1 MTSDPATVP
10 HPDALPNPR
19 GGAVRAADAWL
30 AAAAD
35 AFERRD
41 DTVAP
46 LAAAAAVLAEA
57 GWLPAARFAG
67 QLSAAA
73 SLVDTGPNFTG
84 WRAALH
90 DFRPAVGRHNLREL
104 ACSPVL
110 LEHFRALRA
119 QSAADLRA
127 IAPPDALAL
136 AGRAV
141 PVLLEHFRA
150 LRAQSAADL
159 RAIAPPDALALA
171 GRAVPPASLRALPD
185 AFAARMRARYEQA
198 LLAVLRAPHG
208 APAGALDELDA
219 TLAGLAD
226 DAPYDFWRLAGA
238 CLRALR
244 ASSAPELKRF
254 LARTNLL
261 LGEHVQGRRG
271 APPDLVRETVAL
283 LWRDF
288 ALFGAAAEDVALVDV
303 LRDYGLTVDWHVAGT
318 PASEALWE
326 ADAARAEHDAVAAAP
341 TRTLGVV
348 TVNAHAY
355 EDFLQTADA
364 SMADLSAVPK
374 TADTSVAWRASEA
387 AYRVGAAACALGLGH
402 AALLADTLGLAWRRA
417 AHGVPLADRDLAAH
431 SHASD
436 MLRAALLKIAAGVA
450 PPDLTAASEA
460 LGAALGRT

>member
-1 MTSDPATVP
+1 MRPEPANVP

-41 DTVAP
+41 DAAAP
-46 LAAAAAVLAEA
+46 LSAAAAVLAEA

-67 QLSAAA
+67 QLSAAVP
-73 SLVDTGPNFTG
+73 LVAVEPTSAG
-84 WRAALH
+84 WRAALR
-90 DFRPAVGRHNLREL
+90 DFRAAVSRHNLREL

-110 LEHFRALRA
+110 FEHFRALRA

-127 IAPPDALAL
+127 GAPLDALAL
-136 AGRAV
+136 V
-141 PVLLEHFRA
+141 
-150 LRAQSAADL
+150 
-159 RAIAPPDALALA
+159 
-171 GRAVPPASLRALPD
+171 GRAVPPATLRALPD
-185 AFAARMRARYEQA
+185 AFATRIRARYEQA
-198 LLAVLRAPHG
+198 LLGVLRAEHG
-208 APAGALDELDA
+208 APDAALAELDA
-219 TLAGLAD
+219 MLAVLAGD
-226 DAPYDFWRLAGA
+226 DPYDFWRLAAA
-238 CLRALR
+238 CVRALR
-244 ASSAPELKRF
+244 ASGAPELKRF

-261 LGEHVQGRRG
+261 LGEHAQGRRS
-271 APPDLVRETVAL
+271 APPELVRETVAL

-303 LRDYGLTVDWHVAGT
+303 LHDYGLTVDWHVAGT

-341 TRTLGVV
+341 TRALGVV

-364 SMADLSAVPK
+364 SMADLA
-374 TADTSVAWRASEA
+374 ADPAAADAGAAWHASGA
-387 AYRVGAAACALGLGH
+387 AYRVGTAACALGLGH

-417 AHGVPLADRDLAAH
+417 AHGVPLADGGLDAH
-431 SHASD
+431 GHASD

-450 PPDLTAASEA
+450 PPDLTAASGA
-460 LGAALGRT
+460 LGAALGRA

>member
-1 MTSDPATVP
+1 MRPEPANVP

-41 DTVAP
+41 DAAAP
-46 LAAAAAVLAEA
+46 LSAAAAVLAEA

-67 QLSAAA
+67 QLSAAV
-73 SLVDTGPNFTG
+73 SLVAVEPTSAG
-84 WRAALH
+84 WRAALR
-90 DFRPAVGRHNLREL
+90 DFRAAVGRHNLREL
-104 ACSPVL
+104 ACSPIL
-110 LEHFRALRA
+110 FEHFRALRA

-127 IAPPDALAL
+127 SAPLDALAL
-136 AGRAV
+136 V
-141 PVLLEHFRA
+141 
-150 LRAQSAADL
+150 
-159 RAIAPPDALALA
+159 
-171 GRAVPPASLRALPD
+171 GRAVPPATLRALPD
-185 AFAARMRARYEQA
+185 AFATRIRARYEQA
-198 LLAVLRAPHG
+198 LLGVLRAGHG
-208 APAGALDELDA
+208 APDAALAELDA
-219 TLAGLAD
+219 MLAALAGD
-226 DAPYDFWRLAGA
+226 DPYDFWRLAAA
-238 CLRALR
+238 CVRALR
-244 ASSAPELKRF
+244 ASGAPELKRF

-261 LGEHVQGRRG
+261 LGEHAQGRRS
-271 APPDLVRETVAL
+271 APPELVRETVAL

-303 LRDYGLTVDWHVAGT
+303 LHDYGLTVDWHVAGT

-341 TRTLGVV
+341 TRALGVV

-364 SMADLSAVPK
+364 SMADLAANPAAADPGAAWHASA
-374 TADTSVAWRASEA
+374 A
-387 AYRVGAAACALGLGH
+387 AYRVGTAACALGLGH

-417 AHGVPLADRDLAAH
+417 AHGVPLADGGLDAH
-431 SHASD
+431 GHASD

-450 PPDLTAASEA
+450 PPDLTAASGA
-460 LGAALGRT
+460 LGAALGRA

>member
-1 MTSDPATVP
+1 MRPEPANVP

-35 AFERRD
+35 AFGRRD
-41 DTVAP
+41 DAAAP
-46 LAAAAAVLAEA
+46 LSAAAAVLAEA

-67 QLSAAA
+67 QLSAAVP
-73 SLVDTGPNFTG
+73 LVAVEPTSAG

-90 DFRPAVGRHNLREL
+90 DFRAAVGRHNLREL

-110 LEHFRALRA
+110 LGHFRALRA

-127 IAPPDALAL
+127 SAPFDALAL
-136 AGRAV
+136 V
-141 PVLLEHFRA
+141 
-150 LRAQSAADL
+150 
-159 RAIAPPDALALA
+159 
-171 GRAVPPASLRALPD
+171 GRAVPPATLRALPD
-185 AFAARMRARYEQA
+185 AFATRIRARYEQA
-198 LLAVLRAPHG
+198 LLGVLRAERG
-208 APAGALDELDA
+208 APDAALDELDA
-219 TLAGLAD
+219 MLAALTD
-226 DAPYDFWRLAGA
+226 DDPYDFWRLAAA
-238 CLRALR
+238 CVRALR
-244 ASSAPELKRF
+244 ASGAPELKRF

-261 LGEHVQGRRG
+261 LGEHAQGRRS
-271 APPDLVRETVAL
+271 APPELVRETVAL

-303 LRDYGLTVDWHVAGT
+303 LHDYGLTVDWHVAGT

-326 ADAARAEHDAVAAAP
+326 ADAARAEHEAVSAAP
-341 TRTLGVV
+341 TRALGVV

-364 SMADLSAVPK
+364 SMADLA
-374 TADTSVAWRASEA
+374 ADPAAADAGAAWHASGA
-387 AYRVGAAACALGLGH
+387 AYRVGTAACALGLGH

-417 AHGVPLADRDLAAH
+417 AHGVPLGDGGLDAH
-431 SHASD
+431 GHASD

-450 PPDLTAASEA
+450 PPDLTAASGA
-460 LGAALGRT
+460 LGAALGRA

>member
-1 MTSDPATVP
+1 MTSDPANVP

-41 DTVAP
+41 DAAAP

-67 QLSAAA
+67 QLSATVPLLATEPTSA
-73 SLVDTGPNFTG
+73 G
-84 WRAALH
+84 WRAALR
-90 DFRPAVGRHNLREL
+90 DFRAAVGRHNLREL
-104 ACSPVL
+104 ACSPIL
-110 LEHFRALRA
+110 FEHFRALRA
-119 QSAADLRA
+119 QSAADLRTS
-127 IAPPDALAL
+127 APLDALAL
-136 AGRAV
+136 V
-141 PVLLEHFRA
+141 
-150 LRAQSAADL
+150 
-159 RAIAPPDALALA
+159 
-171 GRAVPPASLRALPD
+171 GRAVPPATLRALPD
-185 AFAARMRARYEQA
+185 AFAIRIRARYEQA
-198 LLAVLRAPHG
+198 LLGVLRAEPG
-208 APAGALDELDA
+208 APGAALDELDA
-219 TLAGLAD
+219 MLAALTD
-226 DAPYDFWRLAGA
+226 DGPYDFWRLAAA
-238 CLRALR
+238 CVRALR
-244 ASSAPELKRF
+244 ASGAPELKRF

-261 LGEHVQGRRG
+261 LGEHAQGRRS
-271 APPDLVRETVAL
+271 APPELVRETVAL

-303 LRDYGLTVDWHVAGT
+303 LHDYGLTVDWHVAGT

-326 ADAARAEHDAVAAAP
+326 ADAARAEHEAVTAAP
-341 TRTLGVV
+341 TRALGVV

-364 SMADLSAVPK
+364 SMADLAANPAAADPGAAWHASA
-374 TADTSVAWRASEA
+374 A
-387 AYRVGAAACALGLGH
+387 AYRVGTAACALGLGH

-417 AHGVPLADRDLAAH
+417 AHGVPLADGGLDAH
-431 SHASD
+431 RHASD

-460 LGAALGRT
+460 LGTALGRT

>member
-1 MTSDPATVP
+1 MTSDPANIP

-30 AAAAD
+30 AAAGD

-41 DTVAP
+41 DAVEP
-46 LAAAAAVLAEA
+46 LSAAAAVLAEA

-67 QLSAAA
+67 QLAA
-73 SLVDTGPNFTG
+73 SAPPGAEAPAAHA
-84 WRAALH
+84 WRLALR
-90 DFRPAVGRHNLREL
+90 DFRAAVGRHNLREL

-110 LEHFRALRA
+110 FDHFRGLRA
-119 QSAADLRA
+119 QSAADRHANVSL
-127 IAPPDALAL
+127 DVLAL
-136 AGRAV
+136 VGRAM
-141 PVLLEHFRA
+141 
-150 LRAQSAADL
+150 
-159 RAIAPPDALALA
+159 
-171 GRAVPPASLRALPD
+171 PPATLCALPD
-185 AFAARMRARYEQA
+185 AFASRARARYEQA
-198 LLAVLRAPHG
+198 LLGALRAASG
-208 APAGALDELDA
+208 AQEAALDELDT
-219 TLAGLAD
+219 TLAALSDGT
-226 DAPYDFWRLAGA
+226 PYDFWRLAAA

-244 ASSAPELKRF
+244 ATAAPELKRF

-261 LGEHVQGRRG
+261 LGEHARGRRH
-271 APPDLVRETVAL
+271 APPELVRETAAL

-288 ALFGAAAEDVALVDV
+288 ALFGAAAEDGALVDV
-303 LRDYGLTVDWHVAGT
+303 LHDYGLTVDWHVAGT

-326 ADAARAEHDAVAAAP
+326 AGAARAERDAVATAP
-341 TRTLGVV
+341 TRVLGAV

-364 SMADLSAVPK
+364 SMADLA
-374 TADTSVAWRASEA
+374 TAPAAADAGAAWRASAA
-387 AYRVGAAACALGLGH
+387 AYRVGTAACALGLGH

-417 AHGVPLADRDLAAH
+417 AHGLPLADGGLDAH
-431 SHASD
+431 RRASD

>member
-1 MTSDPATVP
+1 MTADPANVP

-19 GGAVRAADAWL
+19 GGAVRAADASL

-35 AFERRD
+35 AFARRD
-41 DTVAP
+41 DAVAP

-73 SLVDTGPNFTG
+73 PLVVTEPTSAVWRIALDDF
-84 WRAALH
+84 RAAV
-90 DFRPAVGRHNLREL
+90 ARHNLREL

-110 LEHFRALRA
+110 FEHFRALRA

-127 IAPPDALAL
+127 SAPLDALAL
-136 AGRAV
+136 V
-141 PVLLEHFRA
+141 
-150 LRAQSAADL
+150 
-159 RAIAPPDALALA
+159 
-171 GRAVPPASLRALPD
+171 GRAVPPATLRALPD
-185 AFAARMRARYEQA
+185 TFASRARARYEQA
-198 LLAVLRAPHG
+198 LLAVLRTPQGTPDA
-208 APAGALDELDA
+208 ALDELDA
-219 TLAGLAD
+219 TLTALAD
-226 DAPYDFWRLAGA
+226 GVPYDFWRLAAA

-244 ASSAPELKRF
+244 ASGAPELKRF

-261 LGEHVQGRRG
+261 LGEHAQGRRS
-271 APPDLVRETVAL
+271 APPALVRETLAL

-303 LRDYGLTVDWHVAGT
+303 LHDYGLTVDWHVAGT

-326 ADAARAEHDAVAAAP
+326 ADARAEHDAVAAAP

-364 SMADLSAVPK
+364 SMADLAAAPAG
-374 TADTSVAWRASEA
+374 ADAGAAWRASAA
-387 AYRVGAAACALGLGH
+387 AYRVGTAACALGLGH

-417 AHGVPLADRDLAAH
+417 AHGVPLADGGLDAH
-431 SHASD
+431 ARASD

-450 PPDLTAASEA
+450 PPDLTAASGA
-460 LGAALGRT
+460 LGAALDRA

>member
-1 MTSDPATVP
+1 MTADPANVP
-10 HPDALPNPR
+10 FPEALPNPR
-19 GGAVRAADAWL
+19 GGVVRAADASL

-35 AFERRD
+35 AFARRD
-41 DTVAP
+41 DAIAP

-73 SLVDTGPNFTG
+73 PLVANGATSAAWRVALDDF
-84 WRAALH
+84 RAAV
-90 DFRPAVGRHNLREL
+90 ARHNLREL

-110 LEHFRALRA
+110 FEHFRALRA
-119 QSAADLRA
+119 QSAADLHA
-127 IAPPDALAL
+127 SAPLDALAL
-136 AGRAV
+136 V
-141 PVLLEHFRA
+141 
-150 LRAQSAADL
+150 
-159 RAIAPPDALALA
+159 
-171 GRAVPPASLRALPD
+171 GRAVPPATLRALPGT
-185 AFAARMRARYEQA
+185 FASRARARYEQA
-198 LLAVLRAPHG
+198 LLAVLRTPQGTPDA
-208 APAGALDELDA
+208 ALDELDA
-219 TLAGLAD
+219 TLIALAD
-226 DAPYDFWRLAGA
+226 GAPYDFWRLAAA

-244 ASSAPELKRF
+244 ASGAPELKRF

-261 LGEHVQGRRG
+261 LGEHAQGRRS
-271 APPDLVRETVAL
+271 APPGLVRETLAL

-303 LRDYGLTVDWHVAGT
+303 LHDYGLTVDWHVAGT

-326 ADAARAEHDAVAAAP
+326 ADAARAEHDAVTGAP

-364 SMADLSAVPK
+364 SMADLAAAPAG
-374 TADTSVAWRASEA
+374 ADAGAAWRASAA
-387 AYRVGAAACALGLGH
+387 AYRVGTAACALGLGH

-417 AHGVPLADRDLAAH
+417 AHGVPLADGGLDAH
-431 SHASD
+431 ARASD

-450 PPDLTAASEA
+450 PPDLTAASGA
-460 LGAALGRT
+460 LGAALDRA

>member
-1 MTSDPATVP
+1 MRPEPANVP

-41 DTVAP
+41 DAAAP
-46 LAAAAAVLAEA
+46 LSAAAAVLAEA

-67 QLSAAA
+67 QLSAAVP
-73 SLVDTGPNFTG
+73 LVAVEPTSAG
-84 WRAALH
+84 WRAALR
-90 DFRPAVGRHNLREL
+90 DFRAAVGRHNLREL

-110 LEHFRALRA
+110 FEHFRALRA

-127 IAPPDALAL
+127 SAPLDALAL
-136 AGRAV
+136 V
-141 PVLLEHFRA
+141 
-150 LRAQSAADL
+150 
-159 RAIAPPDALALA
+159 
-171 GRAVPPASLRALPD
+171 GRAVPPATLRALPD
-185 AFAARMRARYEQA
+185 AFATRIRARYEQA
-198 LLAVLRAPHG
+198 LLGVLRAGHG
-208 APAGALDELDA
+208 APDAALAELDA
-219 TLAGLAD
+219 MMAVLAGD
-226 DAPYDFWRLAGA
+226 DPYDFWRLAAA
-238 CLRALR
+238 CVRALR
-244 ASSAPELKRF
+244 ASGAPELKRF

-261 LGEHVQGRRG
+261 LGEHAQGRRS
-271 APPDLVRETVAL
+271 APPELVRETVAL

-303 LRDYGLTVDWHVAGT
+303 LHDYGLTVDWHVAGT

-341 TRTLGVV
+341 TRALGVV

-364 SMADLSAVPK
+364 SMADLA
-374 TADTSVAWRASEA
+374 ADPAAADAGAAWHASGA
-387 AYRVGAAACALGLGH
+387 AYRVGTAACALGLGH

-417 AHGVPLADRDLAAH
+417 AHGVPLADGGLDAH
-431 SHASD
+431 GHASD

-450 PPDLTAASEA
+450 PPDLTAASGA
-460 LGAALGRT
+460 LGAALGRA

>member
-1 MTSDPATVP
+1 MRPEPANVP

-41 DTVAP
+41 DAAAP
-46 LAAAAAVLAEA
+46 LSAAAAVLAEA

-67 QLSAAA
+67 QLSAAVP
-73 SLVDTGPNFTG
+73 LVAVEPTSAD
-84 WRAALH
+84 WRAALR
-90 DFRPAVGRHNLREL
+90 DFRAAVSRHNLREL

-110 LEHFRALRA
+110 FEHFRALRA

-127 IAPPDALAL
+127 SAPLDALAL
-136 AGRAV
+136 V
-141 PVLLEHFRA
+141 
-150 LRAQSAADL
+150 
-159 RAIAPPDALALA
+159 
-171 GRAVPPASLRALPD
+171 GRAVPPATLRALPD
-185 AFAARMRARYEQA
+185 AFATRIRARYEQA
-198 LLAVLRAPHG
+198 LLGVLRAGHG
-208 APAGALDELDA
+208 APDAALAELDA
-219 TLAGLAD
+219 MLAVLAGD
-226 DAPYDFWRLAGA
+226 DPYDFWRLAAA
-238 CLRALR
+238 CVRALR
-244 ASSAPELKRF
+244 ASGAPELKRF

-261 LGEHVQGRRG
+261 LGEHAQGRRS
-271 APPDLVRETVAL
+271 APPELVRETVAL

-303 LRDYGLTVDWHVAGT
+303 LHDYGLTVDWHVAGT

-341 TRTLGVV
+341 TRALGVV

-364 SMADLSAVPK
+364 SMADLA
-374 TADTSVAWRASEA
+374 ADPAAADAGAAWHASGA
-387 AYRVGAAACALGLGH
+387 AYRVGTAACALGLGH

-417 AHGVPLADRDLAAH
+417 AHGVPLADGGLDAH
-431 SHASD
+431 GHASD

-450 PPDLTAASEA
+450 PPDLTAASGA
-460 LGAALGRT
+460 LGAALGRA

>member
-1 MTSDPATVP
+1 MRPEPANVP

-41 DTVAP
+41 DAAAP
-46 LAAAAAVLAEA
+46 LSAAAAVLAEA

-67 QLSAAA
+67 QLSAAVP
-73 SLVDTGPNFTG
+73 LVAVEPTSAG
-84 WRAALH
+84 WRAALR
-90 DFRPAVGRHNLREL
+90 DFRAAVGRHNLREL

-110 LEHFRALRA
+110 FEHFRALRA

-127 IAPPDALAL
+127 SAPLDALAL
-136 AGRAV
+136 V
-141 PVLLEHFRA
+141 
-150 LRAQSAADL
+150 
-159 RAIAPPDALALA
+159 
-171 GRAVPPASLRALPD
+171 GRAVPPATLRALPD
-185 AFAARMRARYEQA
+185 AFATRIRARYEQA
-198 LLAVLRAPHG
+198 LLGVLRAGHG
-208 APAGALDELDA
+208 APDAALAELDA
-219 TLAGLAD
+219 MLAALAGD
-226 DAPYDFWRLAGA
+226 DPYDFWRLAAA
-238 CLRALR
+238 CVRALR
-244 ASSAPELKRF
+244 ASGAPELKRF

-261 LGEHVQGRRG
+261 LGEHAQGRRS
-271 APPDLVRETVAL
+271 APPELVRETVAL

-303 LRDYGLTVDWHVAGT
+303 LHDYGLTVDWHVAGT

-341 TRTLGVV
+341 TRALGVV

-364 SMADLSAVPK
+364 SMADLA
-374 TADTSVAWRASEA
+374 ADPAAADAGAAWHASGA
-387 AYRVGAAACALGLGH
+387 AYRVGTAACALGLGH
-402 AALLADTLGLAWRRA
+402 AAILADTLGLAWRRA
-417 AHGVPLADRDLAAH
+417 AHGVPLADGGLDAH
-431 SHASD
+431 GHASD

-450 PPDLTAASEA
+450 PPDLTAASGA
-460 LGAALGRT
+460 LGAALGRA

>member
-1 MTSDPATVP
+1 MTSDPANVP

-41 DTVAP
+41 DAAAP

-67 QLSAAA
+67 QLSAAVPLLA
-73 SLVDTGPNFTG
+73 TEPTSAG
-84 WRAALH
+84 WRAALR
-90 DFRPAVGRHNLREL
+90 DFRTAVGRHNLREL

-110 LEHFRALRA
+110 FEHFRALRA
-119 QSAADLRA
+119 QSAADLRTST
-127 IAPPDALAL
+127 PLDALAL
-136 AGRAV
+136 V
-141 PVLLEHFRA
+141 
-150 LRAQSAADL
+150 
-159 RAIAPPDALALA
+159 
-171 GRAVPPASLRALPD
+171 GRAVPPATLRPLPE
-185 AFAARMRARYEQA
+185 AFATRIRARYEQA
-198 LLAVLRAPHG
+198 LLGVLRAEPG
-208 APAGALDELDA
+208 APGAALDELDA
-219 TLAGLAD
+219 MLAALTD
-226 DAPYDFWRLAGA
+226 DGPYDFWRLAAA
-238 CLRALR
+238 CVRALR
-244 ASSAPELKRF
+244 ASGAPELKRF

-261 LGEHVQGRRG
+261 LGEHAQGRRS
-271 APPDLVRETVAL
+271 APPELVRETVAL

-303 LRDYGLTVDWHVAGT
+303 LHDYGLTVDWHVAGT

-326 ADAARAEHDAVAAAP
+326 ADAARAEHEAVAVAP
-341 TRTLGVV
+341 TRALGVV

-364 SMADLSAVPK
+364 SMADLAANPAAADPGAAWHASA
-374 TADTSVAWRASEA
+374 A
-387 AYRVGAAACALGLGH
+387 AYRVGTAACALGLGH

-417 AHGVPLADRDLAAH
+417 AHGVPLADGGLDAH
-431 SHASD
+431 RHASD

-450 PPDLTAASEA
+450 PPNLTAASEA
-460 LGAALGRT
+460 LGTALGRT

>member
-1 MTSDPATVP
+1 MRPEPANVP
-10 HPDALPNPR
+10 HPDALPNSR

-41 DTVAP
+41 DAAAP
-46 LAAAAAVLAEA
+46 LSAAAAVLAEA

-67 QLSAAA
+67 QLSAAVP
-73 SLVDTGPNFTG
+73 LVAVEPTSAG
-84 WRAALH
+84 WRAALR
-90 DFRPAVGRHNLREL
+90 DFRAAVGRHNLREL

-110 LEHFRALRA
+110 FEHFRALRA

-127 IAPPDALAL
+127 SAPLDALAL
-136 AGRAV
+136 V
-141 PVLLEHFRA
+141 
-150 LRAQSAADL
+150 
-159 RAIAPPDALALA
+159 
-171 GRAVPPASLRALPD
+171 GRAVPPATLRALPD
-185 AFAARMRARYEQA
+185 AFATRIRARYEQA
-198 LLAVLRAPHG
+198 LLGVLRAEHG
-208 APAGALDELDA
+208 APDAALAELDA
-219 TLAGLAD
+219 MLAALAGD
-226 DAPYDFWRLAGA
+226 DPYDFWRLAAA
-238 CLRALR
+238 CVRALR
-244 ASSAPELKRF
+244 ASGAPELKRF

-261 LGEHVQGRRG
+261 LGEHAQGRRS
-271 APPDLVRETVAL
+271 APPELVRETVAL

-303 LRDYGLTVDWHVAGT
+303 LHDYGLTVDWHVAGT

-341 TRTLGVV
+341 TRALGVV

-364 SMADLSAVPK
+364 SMADLAANPAAADPGAAWHASA
-374 TADTSVAWRASEA
+374 A
-387 AYRVGAAACALGLGH
+387 AYRVGTAACALGLGH

-417 AHGVPLADRDLAAH
+417 AHGVPLADGGLDAH
-431 SHASD
+431 GHASD

-450 PPDLTAASEA
+450 PPDLTAASGA
-460 LGAALGRT
+460 LGAALGRA

>member
-1 MTSDPATVP
+1 MTSDPANVP
-10 HPDALPNPR
+10 YPDALPNPR

-41 DTVAP
+41 DAAAP

-67 QLSAAA
+67 QLAAA
-73 SLVDTGPNFTG
+73 VPLLATEPTSAG
-84 WRAALH
+84 WRAALR
-90 DFRPAVGRHNLREL
+90 DFRAAVGRHNLREL

-110 LEHFRALRA
+110 FEHFRALRA
-119 QSAADLRA
+119 QSAADLRTST
-127 IAPPDALAL
+127 PLDALAL
-136 AGRAV
+136 V
-141 PVLLEHFRA
+141 
-150 LRAQSAADL
+150 
-159 RAIAPPDALALA
+159 
-171 GRAVPPASLRALPD
+171 GRAVPPATLRALPD
-185 AFAARMRARYEQA
+185 AFAIRIRARYEQA
-198 LLAVLRAPHG
+198 LLGVLRAEPGTPG
-208 APAGALDELDA
+208 AALDELDA
-219 TLAGLAD
+219 MLAALTD
-226 DAPYDFWRLAGA
+226 DGPYDFWRLAAA
-238 CLRALR
+238 CVRALR
-244 ASSAPELKRF
+244 ASGAPELKRF

-261 LGEHVQGRRG
+261 LGEHAQGRRS
-271 APPDLVRETVAL
+271 APPELVRETVAL

-303 LRDYGLTVDWHVAGT
+303 LHDYGLTVDWHVAGT

-326 ADAARAEHDAVAAAP
+326 ADAARAEHEAVTAAP
-341 TRTLGVV
+341 TRALGVV

-364 SMADLSAVPK
+364 SMADLAANPAAADPGAAWHASA
-374 TADTSVAWRASEA
+374 A
-387 AYRVGAAACALGLGH
+387 AYRVGTAACALGLGH

-417 AHGVPLADRDLAAH
+417 AHGVPLADGGLDAH
-431 SHASD
+431 RHASD

-460 LGAALGRT
+460 LGTALGRT

>member
-1 MTSDPATVP
+1 MRPEPANVP

-41 DTVAP
+41 DAAAP
-46 LAAAAAVLAEA
+46 LSAAAAVLAEA

-67 QLSAAA
+67 QLSAAVP
-73 SLVDTGPNFTG
+73 LVAVEPTSAG
-84 WRAALH
+84 WRAALR
-90 DFRPAVGRHNLREL
+90 DFRAAVGRHNLREL

-110 LEHFRALRA
+110 FEHFRALRA

-127 IAPPDALAL
+127 SAPLDALAL
-136 AGRAV
+136 V
-141 PVLLEHFRA
+141 
-150 LRAQSAADL
+150 
-159 RAIAPPDALALA
+159 
-171 GRAVPPASLRALPD
+171 GRAVPPATLRALPD
-185 AFAARMRARYEQA
+185 AFATRIRARYEQA
-198 LLAVLRAPHG
+198 LLGVLRAEHG
-208 APAGALDELDA
+208 APDAALAELDA
-219 TLAGLAD
+219 MLAALAGD
-226 DAPYDFWRLAGA
+226 DPYDFWRLAAA
-238 CLRALR
+238 CVRALR
-244 ASSAPELKRF
+244 ASGAPELKRF

-261 LGEHVQGRRG
+261 LGEHAQGRRS
-271 APPDLVRETVAL
+271 APPELVRETVAL

-303 LRDYGLTVDWHVAGT
+303 LHDYGLTVDWHVAGT

-341 TRTLGVV
+341 TRALGVV

-364 SMADLSAVPK
+364 SMADLAANPAAADPGAAWHASA
-374 TADTSVAWRASEA
+374 A
-387 AYRVGAAACALGLGH
+387 AYRVGTAACALGLGH

-417 AHGVPLADRDLAAH
+417 AHGLPLADGGLDAH
-431 SHASD
+431 GHASD

-450 PPDLTAASEA
+450 PPDLTAASGA
-460 LGAALGRT
+460 LGAALGRA

>member
-1 MTSDPATVP
+1 MRPEPANVP

-41 DTVAP
+41 DAAAP
-46 LAAAAAVLAEA
+46 LSAAAAVLAEA

-67 QLSAAA
+67 QLSAAVP
-73 SLVDTGPNFTG
+73 LVAVEPTSAG
-84 WRAALH
+84 WRAALR
-90 DFRPAVGRHNLREL
+90 DFRAAVGRHNLREL

-110 LEHFRALRA
+110 FEHFRALRA

-127 IAPPDALAL
+127 SAPLDALAL
-136 AGRAV
+136 V
-141 PVLLEHFRA
+141 
-150 LRAQSAADL
+150 
-159 RAIAPPDALALA
+159 
-171 GRAVPPASLRALPD
+171 GRAVPPATLRALPD
-185 AFAARMRARYEQA
+185 AFATRIRARYEQA
-198 LLAVLRAPHG
+198 LLGVLRAGHG
-208 APAGALDELDA
+208 APDAALAELDA
-219 TLAGLAD
+219 MLAALAGD
-226 DAPYDFWRLAGA
+226 DPYDFWRLAAA
-238 CLRALR
+238 CVRALR
-244 ASSAPELKRF
+244 ASGAPELKRF

-261 LGEHVQGRRG
+261 LGEHAQGRRS
-271 APPDLVRETVAL
+271 APPELVRETVAL

-303 LRDYGLTVDWHVAGT
+303 LHDYGLTVDWHVAGT

-341 TRTLGVV
+341 TRALGVV

-364 SMADLSAVPK
+364 SMADLAANPAAADPGAAWHASA
-374 TADTSVAWRASEA
+374 A
-387 AYRVGAAACALGLGH
+387 AYRVGTAACALGLGH

-417 AHGVPLADRDLAAH
+417 AHGVPLADGGLDAH
-431 SHASD
+431 GHASD

-450 PPDLTAASEA
+450 PPDLTAASGA
-460 LGAALGRT
+460 LGAALGRA

>member
-1 MTSDPATVP
+1 MRPEPANVP

-41 DTVAP
+41 DAAAP
-46 LAAAAAVLAEA
+46 LSAAAAVLAEA

-67 QLSAAA
+67 QLSAAVP
-73 SLVDTGPNFTG
+73 LVAVEPTSAG
-84 WRAALH
+84 WRAALR
-90 DFRPAVGRHNLREL
+90 DFRAAVGRHNLREL

-110 LEHFRALRA
+110 FEHFRALRA

-127 IAPPDALAL
+127 SAPLDALAL
-136 AGRAV
+136 V
-141 PVLLEHFRA
+141 
-150 LRAQSAADL
+150 
-159 RAIAPPDALALA
+159 
-171 GRAVPPASLRALPD
+171 GRAVPPATLRALPD
-185 AFAARMRARYEQA
+185 AFATRIRARYEQA
-198 LLAVLRAPHG
+198 LLGVLRAGHG
-208 APAGALDELDA
+208 APDAALAELDA
-219 TLAGLAD
+219 MLAALAGD
-226 DAPYDFWRLAGA
+226 DPYDFWRLAAA
-238 CLRALR
+238 CVRALR
-244 ASSAPELKRF
+244 ASGAPELKRF

-261 LGEHVQGRRG
+261 LGEHAQGRRS
-271 APPDLVRETVAL
+271 APPELVRETVAL

-303 LRDYGLTVDWHVAGT
+303 LHDYGLTVDWHVAGT

-341 TRTLGVV
+341 TRALGVV

-364 SMADLSAVPK
+364 SMADLAADPAAADPGAAWHASA
-374 TADTSVAWRASEA
+374 A
-387 AYRVGAAACALGLGH
+387 AYRVGTAACALGLGH

-417 AHGVPLADRDLAAH
+417 AHGVPLAEGGLDAH
-431 SHASD
+431 GHASD

-450 PPDLTAASEA
+450 PPDLTAASGA
-460 LGAALGRT
+460 LGAALGRA

>member
-1 MTSDPATVP
+1 MRPEPANVP

-35 AFERRD
+35 AFEHRD
-41 DTVAP
+41 DAAAP
-46 LAAAAAVLAEA
+46 LSAAAAVLAEA

-67 QLSAAA
+67 QLSAAVP
-73 SLVDTGPNFTG
+73 LVAAEPTSAG
-84 WRAALH
+84 WRAALR
-90 DFRPAVGRHNLREL
+90 DFRAAVARHNLREL

-110 LEHFRALRA
+110 FEHFRALRA

-127 IAPPDALAL
+127 QAPLDALAL
-136 AGRAV
+136 V
-141 PVLLEHFRA
+141 
-150 LRAQSAADL
+150 
-159 RAIAPPDALALA
+159 
-171 GRAVPPASLRALPD
+171 GRAVPPATLRALPD
-185 AFAARMRARYEQA
+185 AFATRIRARYEQA
-198 LLAVLRAPHG
+198 LLGVLRAEHG
-208 APAGALDELDA
+208 APDAALDELDA
-219 TLAGLAD
+219 MLAALASD
-226 DAPYDFWRLAGA
+226 DPYDFWRLAAA
-238 CLRALR
+238 CVRALR
-244 ASSAPELKRF
+244 ASGAPELKRF

-261 LGEHVQGRRG
+261 LGEHAQGRRS
-271 APPDLVRETVAL
+271 APPELVRETVAL

-303 LRDYGLTVDWHVAGT
+303 LHDYGLTVDWHVAGT

-341 TRTLGVV
+341 TRALGVV

-364 SMADLSAVPK
+364 SMVDLAADPAR
-374 TADTSVAWRASEA
+374 AGAGAAWHASGA
-387 AYRVGAAACALGLGH
+387 AYRVGTAACALGLGH

-417 AHGVPLADRDLAAH
+417 AHGVPLADGGLDAH
-431 SHASD
+431 GHASD

-450 PPDLTAASEA
+450 PPDLTAASGA
-460 LGAALGRT
+460 LGAALGRA

>member
-1 MTSDPATVP
+1 MRPEPANVP

-41 DTVAP
+41 DAAAP
-46 LAAAAAVLAEA
+46 LSAAAAVLAEA

-67 QLSAAA
+67 QLSAAVP
-73 SLVDTGPNFTG
+73 LVAVEPTSAG
-84 WRAALH
+84 WRAALR
-90 DFRPAVGRHNLREL
+90 DFRAAVARHNLREL

-110 LEHFRALRA
+110 FEHFRALRA

-127 IAPPDALAL
+127 NAPFDALAL
-136 AGRAV
+136 V
-141 PVLLEHFRA
+141 
-150 LRAQSAADL
+150 
-159 RAIAPPDALALA
+159 
-171 GRAVPPASLRALPD
+171 GRAVPPATLRALPD
-185 AFAARMRARYEQA
+185 AFATRIRARYEQA
-198 LLAVLRAPHG
+198 LLGVLRAEHG
-208 APAGALDELDA
+208 APDAALDELDA
-219 TLAGLAD
+219 MLAALAD
-226 DAPYDFWRLAGA
+226 DDPYDFWRLVAA
-238 CLRALR
+238 CVRALR
-244 ASSAPELKRF
+244 ASGAPELKRF

-261 LGEHVQGRRG
+261 LGEHAQGRRS
-271 APPDLVRETVAL
+271 APPELVRETVAL

-303 LRDYGLTVDWHVAGT
+303 LHDYGLTVDWHVAGT

-326 ADAARAEHDAVAAAP
+326 ADAARAEHDAVAVAP
-341 TRTLGVV
+341 TRALGVV

-364 SMADLSAVPK
+364 SMVDLAADPAA
-374 TADTSVAWRASEA
+374 ADAGAAWHASGA
-387 AYRVGAAACALGLGH
+387 AYRVGTAACARGLGH

-417 AHGVPLADRDLAAH
+417 AHGVPLGDGGLDAH
-431 SHASD
+431 GHASD

-450 PPDLTAASEA
+450 PPDLTAASGA
-460 LGAALGRT
+460 LGAALGRA

>member
-1 MTSDPATVP
+1 MTSDPANVP

-41 DTVAP
+41 DAAAP
-46 LAAAAAVLAEA
+46 LSAAAAVLAEA

-67 QLSAAA
+67 QLSAAVPLLA
-73 SLVDTGPNFTG
+73 TEPTSAG
-84 WRAALH
+84 WRAALR
-90 DFRPAVGRHNLREL
+90 DFRAAVGRHNLREL
-104 ACSPVL
+104 ACSPIL
-110 LEHFRALRA
+110 FEHFRALRA
-119 QSAADLRA
+119 QSAADLRTST
-127 IAPPDALAL
+127 PLDALAL
-136 AGRAV
+136 V
-141 PVLLEHFRA
+141 
-150 LRAQSAADL
+150 
-159 RAIAPPDALALA
+159 
-171 GRAVPPASLRALPD
+171 GRAVPPATLRALPD
-185 AFAARMRARYEQA
+185 AFAIRIRARYEQA
-198 LLAVLRAPHG
+198 LLGVLRAEHG
-208 APAGALDELDA
+208 APGAALDELDA
-219 TLAGLAD
+219 MLAALTD
-226 DAPYDFWRLAGA
+226 DGPYDFWRLAAA
-238 CLRALR
+238 CVRALR
-244 ASSAPELKRF
+244 ASGAPELKRF

-261 LGEHVQGRRG
+261 LGEHAQGRRS
-271 APPDLVRETVAL
+271 APPELVRETVAL

-303 LRDYGLTVDWHVAGT
+303 LHDYGLTVDWHVAGT

-326 ADAARAEHDAVAAAP
+326 ADAARAEHEAVTAAP
-341 TRTLGVV
+341 TRALGVV

-364 SMADLSAVPK
+364 SMADLAANPAAADPGAAWHASA
-374 TADTSVAWRASEA
+374 A
-387 AYRVGAAACALGLGH
+387 AYRVGTAACALGLGH

-417 AHGVPLADRDLAAH
+417 AHGVPLADGGLDAH
-431 SHASD
+431 RHASD

>member
-1 MTSDPATVP
+1 MTSDPANVP

-41 DTVAP
+41 DAAAP

-67 QLSAAA
+67 QLSAAVPLLA
-73 SLVDTGPNFTG
+73 TEPTSAG
-84 WRAALH
+84 WRAALR
-90 DFRPAVGRHNLREL
+90 DFRAAVGRHNLREL

-110 LEHFRALRA
+110 FEHFRALRA
-119 QSAADLRA
+119 QSAADLRTST
-127 IAPPDALAL
+127 PLDALAL
-136 AGRAV
+136 VGRA
-141 PVLLEHFRA
+141 
-150 LRAQSAADL
+150 
-159 RAIAPPDALALA
+159 APPAT
-171 GRAVPPASLRALPD
+171 LRALPE
-185 AFAARMRARYEQA
+185 AFATRIRARYEQA
-198 LLAVLRAPHG
+198 LLGVLRAEHG
-208 APAGALDELDA
+208 APGAALDELDA
-219 TLAGLAD
+219 MLAALTD
-226 DAPYDFWRLAGA
+226 DGPYDFWRLAAA
-238 CLRALR
+238 CVRALR
-244 ASSAPELKRF
+244 ASGAPELKRF

-261 LGEHVQGRRG
+261 LGEHAQGRRS
-271 APPDLVRETVAL
+271 APPELVRETVAL

-303 LRDYGLTVDWHVAGT
+303 LHDYGLTVDWHVAGT

-326 ADAARAEHDAVAAAP
+326 ADAARAEHEAVTAAP
-341 TRTLGVV
+341 TRALGVV

-364 SMADLSAVPK
+364 SMADLAANPAAADPGAAWHASA
-374 TADTSVAWRASEA
+374 A
-387 AYRVGAAACALGLGH
+387 AYRVGTAACALGLGH

-417 AHGVPLADRDLAAH
+417 AHGVPLADGGLDAH
-431 SHASD
+431 RHASD

-460 LGAALGRT
+460 LGTALGRT

>member
-1 MTSDPATVP
+1 MTSDPANVP
-10 HPDALPNPR
+10 YPDALPNPR

-41 DTVAP
+41 DAAAP
-46 LAAAAAVLAEA
+46 LSAAAAVLAEA

-67 QLSAAA
+67 QLAATVPLLATEPTSA
-73 SLVDTGPNFTG
+73 G
-84 WRAALH
+84 WRAALR
-90 DFRPAVGRHNLREL
+90 DFRAAVGRHNLREL

-110 LEHFRALRA
+110 FQHFRALRA
-119 QSAADLRA
+119 QSAADLRTS
-127 IAPPDALAL
+127 APLDALAL
-136 AGRAV
+136 V
-141 PVLLEHFRA
+141 
-150 LRAQSAADL
+150 
-159 RAIAPPDALALA
+159 
-171 GRAVPPASLRALPD
+171 GRAVPPATLRALPD
-185 AFAARMRARYEQA
+185 AFAIRIRARYEQA
-198 LLAVLRAPHG
+198 LLGVLRAEHG
-208 APAGALDELDA
+208 APGAALDELDA
-219 TLAGLAD
+219 MLAALTD
-226 DAPYDFWRLAGA
+226 DGPYDFWRLAAA
-238 CLRALR
+238 CVRALR
-244 ASSAPELKRF
+244 ASGAPELKRF

-261 LGEHVQGRRG
+261 LGEHAQGRRS
-271 APPDLVRETVAL
+271 APPELVRETVAL

-303 LRDYGLTVDWHVAGT
+303 LHDYGLTVDWHVAGT

-326 ADAARAEHDAVAAAP
+326 ADAARAEHEAVTAAP
-341 TRTLGVV
+341 TRALGVV

-364 SMADLSAVPK
+364 SMADLAANPAAADPGAAWHASA
-374 TADTSVAWRASEA
+374 A
-387 AYRVGAAACALGLGH
+387 AYRVGTAACALGLGH

-417 AHGVPLADRDLAAH
+417 AHGVPLADGGLDAH
-431 SHASD
+431 RHASD

>member
-1 MTSDPATVP
+1 MRPEPANVP

-41 DTVAP
+41 DAAAP
-46 LAAAAAVLAEA
+46 LSAAAAVLAEA

-67 QLSAAA
+67 QLSAAVP
-73 SLVDTGPNFTG
+73 LVAVEPTSAG
-84 WRAALH
+84 WRAALR
-90 DFRPAVGRHNLREL
+90 DFRAAVGRHNLREL

-110 LEHFRALRA
+110 FEHFRALRA

-127 IAPPDALAL
+127 SAPLDALAL
-136 AGRAV
+136 V
-141 PVLLEHFRA
+141 
-150 LRAQSAADL
+150 
-159 RAIAPPDALALA
+159 
-171 GRAVPPASLRALPD
+171 GRAVPPATLRALPD
-185 AFAARMRARYEQA
+185 AFATRIRARYEQA
-198 LLAVLRAPHG
+198 LLGVLRAGHG
-208 APAGALDELDA
+208 APDAALAELDA
-219 TLAGLAD
+219 MLAALAGD
-226 DAPYDFWRLAGA
+226 DPYDFWRLAAA
-238 CLRALR
+238 CVRALR
-244 ASSAPELKRF
+244 ASGAPELKRF

-261 LGEHVQGRRG
+261 LGEHAQGRRS
-271 APPDLVRETVAL
+271 APPELVRETVAL

-303 LRDYGLTVDWHVAGT
+303 LHDYGLTVDWHVAGT

-341 TRTLGVV
+341 TRALGVV

-364 SMADLSAVPK
+364 SMADLAADPAAADAGAAWHASA
-374 TADTSVAWRASEA
+374 A
-387 AYRVGAAACALGLGH
+387 AYRVGTAACALGLGH

-417 AHGVPLADRDLAAH
+417 AHGVPLADGGLDAH

-450 PPDLTAASEA
+450 PPDLTAASGA
-460 LGAALGRT
+460 LGAALGRA

>member
-1 MTSDPATVP
+1 MRPEPANVP
-10 HPDALPNPR
+10 PPDALPNPR

-41 DTVAP
+41 DAAAP
-46 LAAAAAVLAEA
+46 LSAAAAVLAEA

-67 QLSAAA
+67 QLSAAVP
-73 SLVDTGPNFTG
+73 LVAVEPTSAG
-84 WRAALH
+84 WRAALR
-90 DFRPAVGRHNLREL
+90 DFRAAVGRHNLREL

-110 LEHFRALRA
+110 FEHFRALRA

-127 IAPPDALAL
+127 SAPLDALAL
-136 AGRAV
+136 V
-141 PVLLEHFRA
+141 
-150 LRAQSAADL
+150 
-159 RAIAPPDALALA
+159 
-171 GRAVPPASLRALPD
+171 GRAVPPATLRALPD
-185 AFAARMRARYEQA
+185 AFATRIRARYEQA
-198 LLAVLRAPHG
+198 LLGVLRAGHG
-208 APAGALDELDA
+208 APDAALAELDA
-219 TLAGLAD
+219 MLAVLAGD
-226 DAPYDFWRLAGA
+226 DPYDFWRLAAA
-238 CLRALR
+238 CVRALR
-244 ASSAPELKRF
+244 ASGAPELKRF

-261 LGEHVQGRRG
+261 LGEHAQGRRS
-271 APPDLVRETVAL
+271 APPELVRETVAL

-303 LRDYGLTVDWHVAGT
+303 LHDYGLTVDWHVAGT

-341 TRTLGVV
+341 TRALGVV

-364 SMADLSAVPK
+364 SMADLA
-374 TADTSVAWRASEA
+374 ADPAAADAGAAWHASGA
-387 AYRVGAAACALGLGH
+387 AYRVGTAACALGLGH

-417 AHGVPLADRDLAAH
+417 AHGVPLADGGLDAH
-431 SHASD
+431 GHASD

-450 PPDLTAASEA
+450 PPDLTAASGA
-460 LGAALGRT
+460 LGAALGRA

>member
-1 MTSDPATVP
+1 MMSDPANVP

-30 AAAAD
+30 AAAVD
-35 AFERRD
+35 AFERRGD
-41 DTVAP
+41 AAEP
-46 LAAAAAVLAEA
+46 LSAAAAVLAEA

-67 QLSAAA
+67 QLSATAPLVAA
-73 SLVDTGPNFTG
+73 EPTSAG
-84 WRAALH
+84 WRAALR
-90 DFRPAVGRHNLREL
+90 DFRAAVGRHNLREL

-110 LEHFRALRA
+110 FEHFRALRA

-127 IAPPDALAL
+127 NAPHDALAL
-136 AGRAV
+136 V
-141 PVLLEHFRA
+141 
-150 LRAQSAADL
+150 
-159 RAIAPPDALALA
+159 
-171 GRAVPPASLRALPD
+171 GRAVPPATLRVLPD
-185 AFAARMRARYEQA
+185 AFAPRIRARYEQA
-198 LLAVLRAPHG
+198 LLGVLRAQPG
-208 APAGALDELDA
+208 VPDAALDELDTA
-219 TLAGLAD
+219 LAALAD
-226 DAPYDFWRLAGA
+226 DAPYDFWRLATA

-244 ASSAPELKRF
+244 ASGAPELKRF

-261 LGEHVQGRRG
+261 LGEHAQGRRS
-271 APPDLVRETVAL
+271 APPELVRETVAL

-303 LRDYGLTVDWHVAGT
+303 LHDYGLTVDWHVAGT

-364 SMADLSAVPK
+364 SMADLAADPAV
-374 TADTSVAWRASEA
+374 ADAGVAWHASGA
-387 AYRVGAAACALGLGH
+387 AYRVGTAACALGLGH

-417 AHGVPLADRDLAAH
+417 AHGMPLADGGLDAH
-431 SHASD
+431 AHASD

-450 PPDLTAASEA
+450 PPDLTAAS
-460 LGAALGRT
+460 AALGSALGRA

>member
-1 MTSDPATVP
+1 MTADPANVL

-19 GGAVRAADAWL
+19 GGAVRAADASL

-35 AFERRD
+35 AFARRD
-41 DTVAP
+41 DAVAP

-57 GWLPAARFAG
+57 GWLPASRFAG

-73 SLVDTGPNFTG
+73 PLVVTEPTSAVWRIALDDF
-84 WRAALH
+84 RAAV
-90 DFRPAVGRHNLREL
+90 ARHNLREL

-110 LEHFRALRA
+110 FEHFRALRA
-119 QSAADLRA
+119 QSAADLHA
-127 IAPPDALAL
+127 SAPLDALAL
-136 AGRAV
+136 V
-141 PVLLEHFRA
+141 
-150 LRAQSAADL
+150 
-159 RAIAPPDALALA
+159 
-171 GRAVPPASLRALPD
+171 GRAVPPATLRALPD
-185 AFAARMRARYEQA
+185 TFASRARARYEQA
-198 LLAVLRAPHG
+198 LLAVLRTPQGTPDA
-208 APAGALDELDA
+208 ALDELDA
-219 TLAGLAD
+219 TLTALAD
-226 DAPYDFWRLAGA
+226 GVPYDFWRLAAA

-244 ASSAPELKRF
+244 ASGAPELKRF

-261 LGEHVQGRRG
+261 LGEHAQGRRS
-271 APPDLVRETVAL
+271 APPALVRETLAL

-303 LRDYGLTVDWHVAGT
+303 LHDYGLTVDWHVAGT

-364 SMADLSAVPK
+364 SMADLAAAPAG
-374 TADTSVAWRASEA
+374 ADAGAAWRASAA
-387 AYRVGAAACALGLGH
+387 AYRVGTAACALGLGH

-417 AHGVPLADRDLAAH
+417 SHGVPLAD
-431 SHASD
+431 
-436 MLRAALLKIAAGVA
+436 G
-450 PPDLTAASEA
+450 
-460 LGAALGRT
+460 